1 MGMSLCIAANA
12 SVGVGGQGA
21 NLSQM
26 IEGAANDFDVT
37 LFASS
42 THPKCK
48 NRLVPKSLAAA
59 YMARLPLVRRL
70 RDWHTWLAN
79 AHFDRY
85 VAARLE
91 PVELFQGVTGQ
102 CSRSLARARALGC
115 RTVLD
120 VVTTHIDDFAAH
132 QDRECARFGI
142 RPTMHSWQRARMRD
156 EFQRADLIRVMS
168 KVAQRTFIERG
179 FSPDRVFVLPPWYN
193 LSEFPRARFTE
204 PVFRV
209 CCVGLLEPWKGFHFL
224 AQAFDELRLPGSEL
238 VFLGGTGSRPVAQ
251 YFRDLIRR
259 NPSISFRPFN
269 IQTTGYDQVYGRSS
283 VLVHPSLTDGF
294 GQVVAE
300 AMACGLPVVVS
311 KNAGASDWVIEGRNG
326 FILPAGDVSLLK
338 ERLTWFY
345 NNRDQLPVMGQV
357 SRDIVSRY
365 SLDCFRESYVARLK
379 ALLTHTTL

>member
-1 MGMSLCIAANA
+1 MEVKLIIAANA
-12 SVGVGGQGA
+12 IPRQGGQGT
-21 NLSQM
+21 NLSHM
-26 IEGAANDFDVT
+26 IEGAVEDFAVI
-37 LFASS
+37 LFARAG
-42 THPKCK
+42 HPQCQ

-70 RDWHTWLAN
+70 RDWHTWLAD

-91 PVELFQGVTGQ
+91 PVELFQGVNGQ
-102 CSRSLARARALGC
+102 CSRSLARARTLGC

-120 VVTTHIDDFAAH
+120 VVTMHIDDFAAH

-156 EFQRADLIRVMS
+156 EYQRADLIRVMS

-179 FSPDRVFVLPPWYN
+179 FSPDRVFVLPPWFN
-193 LSEFPRARFTE
+193 VSEFPQARFVD
-204 PVFRV
+204 PIFRV
-209 CCVGLLEPWKGFHFL
+209 CFVGLLEPWKGFHHL

-238 VFLGGTGSRPVAQ
+238 IFWGGTGSRPVAQ
-251 YFRDLIRR
+251 YFRGLIRR

-311 KNAGASDWVIEGRNG
+311 QNTGASDWVTEGRNG
-326 FILPAGDVSLLK
+326 FTFPAGDVTALK
-338 ERLTWFY
+338 ERLSWLY
-345 NNRDQLPVMGQV
+345 YHRDQISALGQAA
-357 SRDIVSRY
+357 RETARHY
-365 SLDCFRESYVARLK
+365 TLTLFRECYVARLTS
-379 ALLTHTTL
+379 LLAKTNL

>member
-1 MGMSLCIAANA
+1 MKKHLILAANA
-12 SVGVGGQGA
+12 IPGQGGQGI

-26 IEGAANDFDVT
+26 IEGAVNDFDIT
-37 LFASS
+37 LFASNG
-42 THPKCK
+42 HPKCH
-48 NRLVPKSLAAA
+48 NRLVPKSRTAAF
-59 YMARLPLVRRL
+59 MARMPLVRRL

-85 VAARLE
+85 VAARL
-91 PVELFQGVTGQ
+91 VRTDIFQGVTGQ
-102 CSRSLARARALGC
+102 CSRSLARARNLGC

-156 EFQRADLIRVMS
+156 EYQRADLIRVMS

-238 VFLGGTGSRPVAQ
+238 VFFGGTGSRPVAQ

-269 IQTTGYDQVYGRSS
+269 IQMTGYDQVYGRSS

-311 KNAGASDWVIEGRNG
+311 QNTGASDWVIEGRNG

-345 NNRDQLPVMGQV
+345 NNRDQLPVMGQA

-365 SLDCFRESYVARLK
+365 SLHCFRESYGARLK